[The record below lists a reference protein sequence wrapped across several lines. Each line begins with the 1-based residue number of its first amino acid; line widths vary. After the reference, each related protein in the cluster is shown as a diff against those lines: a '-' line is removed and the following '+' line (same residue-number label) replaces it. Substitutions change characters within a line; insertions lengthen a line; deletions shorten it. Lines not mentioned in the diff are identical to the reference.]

1 MICEFCKKNKANVNI
16 IKIVNGKTEKI
27 NICIDCLK
35 SFTLMPADE
44 FFNDLNNVLKKFLE
58 VDIKIS
64 DKGEIDKILG
74 TVNSYENKTCSFC
87 LCDLNTIKAI
97 GQAGCPQCYIE
108 FRNSF
113 IQILKTIH
121 GSYQHKGKIPLKTGS
136 KVKIQKEINDLEH
149 RLREEITVENFE
161 EAAKLR
167 DTIKKLR
174 KKLFAGRKTN

>member
-35 SFTLMPADE
+35 SFTFLPADD

-74 TVNSYENKTCSFC
+74 TVDSAASKICRVC

-97 GQAGCPQCYIE
+97 GQAGCPNCYVE
-108 FRNSF
+108 FRSSF
-113 IQILKTIH
+113 VQILKTIH
-121 GSYQHKGKIPLKTGS
+121 GSYQHKGKIPLKTGT
-136 KVKIQKEINDLEH
+136 KEKLQKEINDLEH
-149 RLREEITVENFE
+149 RLQEEITVENFE

-174 KKLFAGRKTN
+174 KKLFAGRKVN